1 MTRPENGVKAA
12 SVPEGIG
19 RRLREERQRLGMNQ
33 TAFSEAAGT
42 HRNTLVRYE
51 CGQRVPDTTFLTAI
65 EQIGC
70 DTSYLLTG
78 TRRFTAKAA
87 SVGAA
92 DQIVDGVLAIGTKRS
107 AEYRRGML
115 DVLRFRLE
123 GERIQCPYRE
133 GTPQF
138 DAYFAGNDRGHAVW
152 RAMQQTEPAA

>member
-1 MTRPENGVKAA
+1 MTRPENGAEAA
-12 SVPEGIG
+12 SG
-19 RRLREERQRLGMNQ
+19 RQELGKRLREERQRLGMSQ
-33 TAFSEAAGT
+33 TDLARVAGLART
-42 HRNTLVRYE
+42 AQYNYE
-51 CGQRVPDTTFLTAI
+51 QGNRDPDTAYLSAVAEMGI
-65 EQIGC
+65 
-70 DTSYLLTG
+70 DTSYVLTG
-78 TRRFTAKAA
+78 KRQGSPEAA
-87 SVGAA
+87 RAAAA

-123 GERIQCPYRE
+123 GEGIQCPYRE